1 MAKQSQIVAG
11 LDLGTSKVA
20 VVIAEISEHK
30 KDIIGVSMVP
40 GETTLIRLFGAIS
53 RATARAKASTAPP
66 TLESDT

>member
-40 GETTLIRLFGAIS
+40 TNGG
-53 RATARAKASTAPP
+53 
-66 TLESDT
+66 